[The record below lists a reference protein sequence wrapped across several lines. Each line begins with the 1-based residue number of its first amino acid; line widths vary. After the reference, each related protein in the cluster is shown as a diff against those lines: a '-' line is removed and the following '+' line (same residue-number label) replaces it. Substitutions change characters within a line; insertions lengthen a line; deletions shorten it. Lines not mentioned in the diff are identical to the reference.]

1 MQLEILYKKLL
12 IYLYRKTISLSD
24 ILTFISQNL
33 TYERQGEQI
42 QKWCLVSFH
51 IFHAINFTR

>member
-12 IYLYRKTISLSD
+12 IYLYWKIISLSD

-42 QKWCLVSFH
+42 QKWCLASFH
-51 IFHAINFTR
+51 IF